1 MRYKDYEKIRRIFKD
16 YRLLKDELKSRT
28 KYIDEFKKILIR
40 PLPKT
45 EEALHRIYDTIVE
58 DMEQTAKKLSSKLR
72 LIEDVIG
79 RLDGAE
85 RSVMYYRY
93 VEGIDW
99 ITMPEYLMYE
109 QRTCQL
115 FETKALKKILKMDI
129 RWDV

>member
-1 MRYKDYEKIRRIFKD
+1 MRYKNYEKIRRIFKD
-16 YRLLKDELKSRT
+16 YRLLKDELQSRT

-45 EEALHRIYDTIVE
+45 EETLHKIYDTIVE
-58 DMEQTAKKLSSKLR
+58 DMEQKAKKLSSRLK
-72 LIEDVIG
+72 LIEGVID

-99 ITMPEYLMYE
+99 IIMPEYLMYE

-115 FETKALKKILKMDI
+115 FEAKALKKISKMDI